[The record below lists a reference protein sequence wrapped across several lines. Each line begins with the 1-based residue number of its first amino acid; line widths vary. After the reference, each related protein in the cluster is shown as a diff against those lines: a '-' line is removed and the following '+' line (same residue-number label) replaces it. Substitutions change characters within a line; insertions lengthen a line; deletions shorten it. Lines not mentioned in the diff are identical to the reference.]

1 MQSKRSSKEDS
12 KVVNFARFMKQN
24 IEIIYKQFCAN
35 AASGQIYISW
45 HFEEKLSDWLTSFK
59 NKSFQDLNINIL

>member
-24 IEIIYKQFCAN
+24 VEIIYKQFCAN
-35 AASGQIYISW
+35 AASGQIYLIAC
-45 HFEEKLSDWLTSFK
+45 
-59 NKSFQDLNINIL
+59 